1 MTGVAGYDAKPLS
14 YLVTMER
21 KDWHIPGFSIAF
33 ADGPKLWWNR
43 PARWSKQACSAAIT
57 IGVGA
62 AFAIA
67 LFYSLSYISQLMA
80 TAVMISLYG

>member
-1 MTGVAGYDAKPLS
+1 MTEVAGYDAKLHS
-14 YLVTMER
+14 YLVIMEH
-21 KDWHIPGFSIAF
+21 KDWHTPGFNIAF

-43 PARWSKQACSAAIT
+43 PARLSKQACSAT
-57 IGVGA
+57 LKVGVGA
-62 AFAIA
+62 VFAVA